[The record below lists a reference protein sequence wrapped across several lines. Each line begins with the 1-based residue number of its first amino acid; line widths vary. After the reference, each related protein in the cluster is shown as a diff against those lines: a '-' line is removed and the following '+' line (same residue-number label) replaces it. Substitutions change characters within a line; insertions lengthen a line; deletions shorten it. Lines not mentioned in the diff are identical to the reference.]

1 MERKVDTFG
10 FVNVD
15 KPSGMT
21 SSAVVNRVK
30 WLTGLPCGH
39 MGTLDPLAGGVLPV
53 GVGNATRL
61 FEYFLN
67 KQKEYVAEFTF
78 GVTSDT
84 LDSTGELIPGGAVPA
99 AKEIA
104 AVLPR
109 FVGKLSQI
117 PPRYS
122 AKNINGRRGYDLARA
137 GVDFELP
144 PKEVTVYSFELLGP
158 AEKADAFRFRIRCG
172 GGTYIRSLARDVAE
186 ALGTKA
192 VMSALRRTQSGC
204 FEIGN
209 AIAFEAL
216 NEDTI
221 ARAILPTERVLP
233 FETLV
238 LPAGGDRIFHGVPV
252 RTDAPDGSYK
262 IYRGQEFYGIAEV
275 KAGRARIGT
284 KLC

>member
-1 MERKVDTFG
+1 M
-10 FVNVD
+10 
-15 KPSGMT
+15 
-21 SSAVVNRVK
+21 
-30 WLTGLPCGH
+30 
-39 MGTLDPLAGGVLPV
+39 
-53 GVGNATRL
+53 
-61 FEYFLN
+61 
-67 KQKEYVAEFTF
+67 
-78 GVTSDT
+78 
-84 LDSTGELIPGGAVPA
+84 
-99 AKEIA
+99 
-104 AVLPR
+104 
-109 FVGKLSQI
+109 
-117 PPRYS
+117 
-122 AKNINGRRGYDLARA
+122 
-137 GVDFELP
+137 
-144 PKEVTVYSFELLGP
+144 LGP